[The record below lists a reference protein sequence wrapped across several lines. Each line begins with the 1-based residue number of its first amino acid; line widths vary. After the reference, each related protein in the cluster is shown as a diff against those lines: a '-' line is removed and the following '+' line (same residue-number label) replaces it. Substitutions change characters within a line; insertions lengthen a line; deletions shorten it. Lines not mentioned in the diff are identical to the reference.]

1 MEGIGMGLLK
11 MVNFDLL
18 ASLGGQFR
26 PNILHERRRWAR
38 TIGEEDIVGH
48 LPSAMELQSVESSS
62 YIKRAFDLTSS
73 FCALVLLS
81 PIFLLIAVAIRST
94 SAGPVI
100 FAQDRVGQGGR
111 IFRMYKFRTMIQ
123 GADAMKAVLM
133 AQNEVDGPVFKI
145 RNDPRITSVGRF
157 LRRHSLDELPQ
168 LVNVLLGDMSVVGP
182 RPAVAKEVVQYR
194 RWQTRRLAVTPGL
207 TCIWQTSG
215 KSLVGFEEWMRM
227 DIRYI
232 ERKSIWFD
240 LFLILRTF
248 DVVIN
253 GEGSY

>member
-1 MEGIGMGLLK
+1 MGLLK

-18 ASLGGQFR
+18 ASLDDQLR
-26 PNILHERRRWAR
+26 PTNLHERRRWTR
-38 TIGEEDIVGH
+38 TISEEGVVGH
-48 LPSAMELQSVESSS
+48 LPNPMELQQVEPPS
-62 YIKRAFDLTSS
+62 YIKRAFDIASS

-81 PIFLLIAVAIRST
+81 PVFLLIAAAIRFT

-111 IFRMYKFRTMIQ
+111 LFRMYKFRTMIH

-145 RNDPRITSVGRF
+145 KNDPRITSVGRF

-168 LVNVLLGDMSVVGP
+168 LINVLLGDMSVVGP

-240 LFLILRTF
+240 MFLIFRTF